1 MSLKTID
8 ILPTA
13 QAAEGYD
20 MSSSVAVVIDV
31 LRATSVIT
39 RALDNGAA
47 AVAPVLSPEEGL
59 SMADKLGRENVI
71 LGGERNADI
80 IPGFD
85 LGNSPQDYTPE
96 RVGGKTVVMTTTNGT
111 LAIRNSAGAR
121 AVVIASMLNYERA
134 ANRAYTLCE
143 ALACDKIVFV
153 CSGNYGQMTIED
165 CFCAAIVADCVI
177 ALADG
182 SSEFDILG
190 LFGKRDVSKEIS
202 FANDQ
207 SAMIHDLARLRAPE
221 GQDLFPLSA
230 HYQRLSQKG
239 YDADI
244 AECLEHPAAIRT
256 VPVLSADGLLR
267 F

>member
-13 QAAEGYD
+13 QSAEGYD
-20 MSSSVAVVIDV
+20 FSSSVAVVIDV

-47 AVAPVLSPEEGL
+47 AVAPVLSPEEAFAK
-59 SMADKLGRENVI
+59 ADELGRENVI
-71 LGGERNADI
+71 LGGERNADL

-85 LGNSPQDYTPE
+85 LGNSPQDYTHE
-96 RVGGKTVVMTTTNGT
+96 RVAGKTVVLTTTNGT
-111 LAIRNSAGAR
+111 LALCNSQSAR
-121 AVVIASMLNYERA
+121 AVVVASMLNYEMA
-134 ANRAYTLCE
+134 AKRAYTLCE

-182 SSEFDILG
+182 SSEFDLLG
-190 LFGKRDVSKEIS
+190 LFSKRDVSKELS

-207 SAMIHDLARLRAPE
+207 TAMIHDLARLRAPE
-221 GQDLFPLSA
+221 AQDLFPLSV
-230 HYQRLSQKG
+230 HYNRLKQKG

-244 AECLEHPAAIRT
+244 AECLEHPASVKT
-256 VPVLSADGLLR
+256 VPVLSANGLLR
-267 F
+267 L